1 MDYEDLGNR
10 IRKKRRQM
18 GWTQEMLAT
27 KIGVSTS
34 FIGHV
39 ERATRTAS
47 LETLVEIANALEVS
61 TDYLLA
67 ASLSGDEEV
76 EWSELGKLRPGQ
88 RAVMK
93 EILRTMQDHID
104 TWDEDESNE
113 I

>member
-1 MDYEDLGNR
+1 MNYEDLGNR
-10 IRKKRRQM
+10 IRKKRRQL

-67 ASLSGDEEV
+67 ASLQGKEDAD
-76 EWSELGKLRPGQ
+76 WTELGKLRPGQ

-93 EILRTMQDHID
+93 EILRTMHDHMGA
-104 TWDEDESNE
+104 WNEDESPE
-113 I
+113 T